1 MKPIKLVSLI
11 NIELI
16 IMCSHCNSRAYR
28 CCTWNEN
35 LAPIARPG
43 PIPPSENAPI
53 CRITWNANAQL
64 RSTFEASAVTRSS
77 PKILVVDDDPNITR
91 ALWRRFRSVGIEVI
105 RSHHGKEGMV
115 LAMSERPD
123 VIITDYKMPGI
134 SGERFLMNLK
144 YNDLTKHIPV
154 IMITGVTFG
163 GKEDFALK
171 RQVLGPGGAVSFLNK
186 PLDFDALLNELR
198 RHIRV
203 P

>member
-1 MKPIKLVSLI
+1 
-11 NIELI
+11 
-16 IMCSHCNSRAYR
+16 
-28 CCTWNEN
+28 
-35 LAPIARPG
+35 
-43 PIPPSENAPI
+43 
-53 CRITWNANAQL
+53 
-64 RSTFEASAVTRSS
+64 VTRSS
-77 PKILVVDDDPNITR
+77 PKILVVDDDHNITL
-91 ALWRRFRSVGIEVI
+91 ALWRRFKAVGIEVI

-154 IMITGVTFG
+154 IMVTGVTFG

>member
-1 MKPIKLVSLI
+1 
-11 NIELI
+11 
-16 IMCSHCNSRAYR
+16 
-28 CCTWNEN
+28 
-35 LAPIARPG
+35 
-43 PIPPSENAPI
+43 
-53 CRITWNANAQL
+53 
-64 RSTFEASAVTRSS
+64 
-77 PKILVVDDDPNITR
+77 
-91 ALWRRFRSVGIEVI
+91 
-105 RSHHGKEGMV
+105 MV